1 MRMSFKQ
8 PGRACRVPTL
18 YEECILKLEFRA
30 DRQVDRQLAES
41 SLTDS
46 FVMMPLVIFWLTS
59 QQR

>member
-8 PGRACRVPTL
+8 PGGACRVPML
-18 YEECILKLEFRA
+18 YEGCFIKLEFRA
-30 DRQVDRQLAES
+30 ARQVDRQFAES